1 MNYFDNRKIRTK
13 LIIAFVI
20 FMLALVVVGVVGFVN
35 MKNINDGMTTLYA
48 DHTVTIEH
56 VGVAD
61 STLFKLRGD
70 IFKYIIIPDE
80 RAQLEV
86 DINADI
92 VTINTEMQAVRS
104 SPMTVDERS
113 TLAEF
118 DKAWMSYQESIKQTL
133 TEVKAGNTTNIVE
146 SITDGSPLMNKRT
159 AVDSALGTLSDE
171 ANAEAKRIS
180 TQGYTTFTN
189 AVLLIIVTVILAG
202 VIAVLL
208 VSVLTSSV
216 ATPLERLA
224 DVTRKVASGDLR
236 IEIPREERNDE
247 VGVLVDSTRVMLENL
262 RTLDREIQEGV
273 NILASS
279 VSELM
284 ATMAQTAS
292 GAQETAT
299 SISETTTAVE
309 EVKQTAEVA
318 SQKAKNVAENAMSAS
333 SMVETGRIS
342 VGETIASMNR
352 IQQQMDSIG
361 ESIGRL
367 NEQSLAISEIIG
379 VVNDVAEQVNILS
392 VNAAIEA
399 AKAGDQGKGFA
410 VVAQEIRILAEESK
424 RATGQIRKLLK
435 DTQKAVSTAVMAVEQ
450 GSRVVE
456 AGVQQS
462 TETGNSIR
470 VLEDFNEQSAQSA
483 AQIAISSKEQLV
495 GMEQVAI
502 SMESI
507 KIASV
512 QNLQGAREAE
522 KVARNLQD
530 LGLKLKEM
538 MNRYQS

>member
-1 MNYFDNRKIRTK
+1 MNYFNNKKIRTK

-20 FMLALVVVGVVGFVN
+20 FMMALVVVGVVGFVN
-35 MKNINDGMTTLYA
+35 MKNINDGMTTLYQ

-61 STLFKLRGD
+61 TTLFKLRGD
-70 IFKYIIIPDE
+70 LFKYIIIPE
-80 RAQLEV
+80 GRTQIEA

-92 VTINTEMQAVRS
+92 AIIDTEMQAVRS
-104 SPMTVDERS
+104 SPLTVDERS

-118 DKAWMSYQESIKQTL
+118 DKAWLSYQEGIKQTL
-133 TEVKAGNTTNIVE
+133 VEVRTGNSTDIVD
-146 SITDGSPLMNKRT
+146 SIKDGSPLMNTRT
-159 AVDSALGTLSDE
+159 AVDTSLGRLSDK
-171 ANAEAKRIS
+171 ANAEAERIS
-180 TQGYTTFTN
+180 TQGTTTFTD
-189 AVLLIIVTVILAG
+189 AVLLILVTVIAAG
-202 VIAVLL
+202 VVAVLL
-208 VSVLTSSV
+208 ISVLTSSV

-247 VGVLVDSTRVMLENL
+247 VGVLVESTRVMLENL
-262 RTLDREIQEGV
+262 RTLDREILEGV
-273 NILASS
+273 NVLASS

-284 ATMAQTAS
+284 TTMAQSAS

-299 SISETTTAVE
+299 SISETTAAVE
-309 EVKQTAEVA
+309 EVKQTTEVA
-318 SQKAKNVAENAMSAS
+318 SQKAKNVADNAASAS
-333 SMVETGRIS
+333 SMVETGRVS
-342 VGETIASMNR
+342 VEETIASMNR

-456 AGVQQS
+456 AGVRQS

-470 VLEDFNEQSAQSA
+470 VLEEFNEQSAQSA
-483 AQIAISSKEQLV
+483 TQIAISSKEQLV
-495 GMEQVAI
+495 GMEQVAV
-502 SMESI
+502 SMENI
-507 KIASV
+507 KQASV

-530 LGLKLKEM
+530 LGVKLKEM
-538 MNRYQS
+538 MNRYQT

>member
-1 MNYFDNRKIRTK
+1 MNYFNNKKIRTK

-20 FMLALVVVGVVGFVN
+20 FMMALVVVGVVGFVN
-35 MKNINDGMTTLYA
+35 MKNINDGMTTLYQ

-61 STLFKLRGD
+61 TTLFKLRGD
-70 IFKYIIIPDE
+70 LFKYIIIPE
-80 RAQLEV
+80 GRTQIEA

-92 VTINTEMQAVRS
+92 AIIDTEMQAVRS
-104 SPMTVDERS
+104 SPLTVDERS

-118 DKAWMSYQESIKQTL
+118 DKAWLSYQEGIKQTL
-133 TEVKAGNTTNIVE
+133 VEVRTGNSTDIVD
-146 SITDGSPLMNKRT
+146 SIKDGSPLMNTRT
-159 AVDSALGTLSDE
+159 AVDTALGTLSDQVNTE
-171 ANAEAKRIS
+171 AERIS
-180 TQGYTTFTN
+180 TQGTTTFTN
-189 AVLLIIVTVILAG
+189 AVLLILVTVIAAG
-202 VIAVLL
+202 VVAVLL
-208 VSVLTSSV
+208 ISVLTSSV

-247 VGVLVDSTRVMLENL
+247 VGVLVESTRVMLENL
-262 RTLDREIQEGV
+262 RTLDREILEGV
-273 NILASS
+273 NVLASS

-284 ATMAQTAS
+284 TTMAQSAS

-299 SISETTTAVE
+299 SISETTAAVE
-309 EVKQTAEVA
+309 EVKQTTEVA
-318 SQKAKNVAENAMSAS
+318 SQKAKNVADNAASAS
-333 SMVETGRIS
+333 SMVETGRVS
-342 VGETIASMNR
+342 VEETIASMNR

-456 AGVQQS
+456 AGVRQS

-470 VLEDFNEQSAQSA
+470 VLEEFNEQSAQSA
-483 AQIAISSKEQLV
+483 TQIAISSKEQLV
-495 GMEQVAI
+495 GMEQVAV
-502 SMESI
+502 SMENI
-507 KIASV
+507 KMASV

-530 LGLKLKEM
+530 LGVKLKEM
-538 MNRYQS
+538 MNRYQT

>member
-1 MNYFDNRKIRTK
+1 MNYFDNKKIRTK

-20 FMLALVVVGVVGFVN
+20 FMLALVVVGFVGFVN
-35 MKNINDGMTTLYA
+35 MKNINDGMTTLYT

-61 STLFKLRGD
+61 GTLFKLRGD
-70 IFKYIIIPDE
+70 LFKYIIIPDG
-80 RAQLEV
+80 RSQLEM

-104 SPMTVDERS
+104 SPLSADERS

-118 DKAWMSYQESIKQTL
+118 DMAWTSYQASIKQTL
-133 TEVKAGNTTNIVE
+133 TKVKTANTTDIVD
-146 SITDGSPLMNKRT
+146 SIRDGSPLMNMRT
-159 AVDSALGTLSDE
+159 AVDSSLGRLSDE
-171 ANAEAKRIS
+171 VSAGAGEIS
-180 TQGYTTFTN
+180 NQGYTTFTN
-189 AVLLIIVTVILAG
+189 AVLLIIGTVIFAG
-202 VIAVLL
+202 LIAVLL
-208 VSVLTSSV
+208 ITVLTSSV
-216 ATPLERLA
+216 ATPLERLVI
-224 DVTRKVASGDLR
+224 VTQKVASGDLTT
-236 IEIPREERNDE
+236 EIPREERNDE
-247 VGVLVDSTRVMLENL
+247 VGILVDSTRVMLENL
-262 RTLDREIQEGV
+262 RTLNREILEGV

-299 SISETTTAVE
+299 SISETTAAVE
-309 EVKQTAEVA
+309 EVKQTTEVA
-318 SQKAKNVAENAMSAS
+318 SQKAKNVAENAMNAS
-333 SMVETGRIS
+333 SMVETGRVS
-342 VGETIASMNR
+342 VEETIAGMNR

-410 VVAQEIRILAEESK
+410 VVAQEMRILAEESK

-450 GSRVVE
+450 GSKVVE
-456 AGVQQS
+456 AGVRQS

-470 VLEDFNEQSAQSA
+470 VLEEFNEQSAQSA
-483 AQIAISSKEQLV
+483 TQIAISSKEQLV

-502 SMESI
+502 SMECI
-507 KIASV
+507 KMASV

-522 KVARNLQD
+522 KVAKNLQD

-538 MNRYQS
+538 MNRYQT

>member
-1 MNYFDNRKIRTK
+1 MNYFDNKKIRTK

-20 FMLALVVVGVVGFVN
+20 FMLALVVVGIVGFVN
-35 MKNINDGMTTLYA
+35 MKNINDGMTTLYT

-70 IFKYIIIPDE
+70 LFKYIIIPDE
-80 RAQLEV
+80 RSQLEM

-104 SPMTVDERS
+104 SPLSADERS

-118 DKAWMSYQESIKQTL
+118 DKAWTPYQDTIKQTL
-133 TEVKAGNTTNIVE
+133 IKVKTANTTDIVD
-146 SITDGSPLMNKRT
+146 SIRDGSPLMNMRT
-159 AVDSALGTLSDE
+159 AVDSSLGRLSDE
-171 ANAEAKRIS
+171 VSAGAGEIS
-180 TQGYTTFTN
+180 NQGYTTFTN
-189 AVLLIIVTVILAG
+189 AVLLIIGTVIFASL
-202 VIAVLL
+202 IAVLL
-208 VSVLTSSV
+208 ITVLTSSV
-216 ATPLERLA
+216 ATPLEQLVI
-224 DVTRKVASGDLR
+224 VTQKVASGDLTT
-236 IEIPREERNDE
+236 EIPREERNDE
-247 VGVLVDSTRVMLENL
+247 VGILVDSTRVMLENL
-262 RTLDREIQEGV
+262 RTLNREILEGV

-299 SISETTTAVE
+299 SISETTAAVE
-309 EVKQTAEVA
+309 EVKQTTEVA
-318 SQKAKNVAENAMSAS
+318 SQKAKNVAENAMNAS
-333 SMVETGRIS
+333 SMVETGRVS
-342 VGETIASMNR
+342 VEETIAGMNR

-410 VVAQEIRILAEESK
+410 VVAQEMRILAEESK

-450 GSRVVE
+450 GSKVVE
-456 AGVQQS
+456 AGVRQS

-470 VLEDFNEQSAQSA
+470 VLEEFNEQSAQSA
-483 AQIAISSKEQLV
+483 TQIAISSKEQLV

-502 SMESI
+502 SMECI
-507 KIASV
+507 KMASV

-522 KVARNLQD
+522 KVAKNLQD

-538 MNRYQS
+538 MNRYQT

>member
-1 MNYFDNRKIRTK
+1 MNYFNNKKIRTK

-20 FMLALVVVGVVGFVN
+20 FMLALVVVGAVGFVN
-35 MKNINDGMTTLYA
+35 MKNINDGMTTLYH

-61 STLFKLRGD
+61 TTLFKLRGD
-70 IFKYIIIPDE
+70 LLKYIIIPDG
-80 RAQLEV
+80 RAQLET

-92 VTINTEMQAVRS
+92 VTIDTEMQAVRS
-104 SPMTVDERS
+104 SPLTVEERS

-118 DKAWMSYQESIKQTL
+118 DKAWLSYQESIKQTL
-133 TEVKAGNTTNIVE
+133 AEVKTGNTTDIVD
-146 SITDGSPLMNKRT
+146 SIRDGSPLMNLRT
-159 AVDSALGTLSDE
+159 AVDTSLGRLSDE
-171 ANAEAKRIS
+171 ANVEAERIS
-180 TQGYTTFTN
+180 TQGSATFTD
-189 AVLLIIVTVILAG
+189 AVLLILVTVIAAG
-202 VIAVLL
+202 VVAVLL
-208 VSVLTSSV
+208 ISVLTSSV

-262 RTLDREIQEGV
+262 RTLDREILEGV
-273 NILASS
+273 NVLASS

-284 ATMAQTAS
+284 TTMAQSAS

-299 SISETTTAVE
+299 SISETTAAVE
-309 EVKQTAEVA
+309 EVKQTTEVA
-318 SQKAKNVAENAMSAS
+318 SQKAKNVADNAASAS
-333 SMVETGRIS
+333 SMVETGRVS
-342 VGETIASMNR
+342 VEETIASMNR

-410 VVAQEIRILAEESK
+410 VVAQEIRLLAEESK

-456 AGVQQS
+456 AGVRQS

-470 VLEDFNEQSAQSA
+470 VLEEFNEQSAQSA
-483 AQIAISSKEQLV
+483 TQIAISSKEQLV
-495 GMEQVAI
+495 GMEQVAV

-507 KIASV
+507 KLASV

-522 KVARNLQD
+522 KVAKNLKD
-530 LGLKLKEM
+530 LGLKLKEL
-538 MNRYQS
+538 MNRYQT

>member
-1 MNYFDNRKIRTK
+1 MNYFNNKKIRTK

-20 FMLALVVVGVVGFVN
+20 IMLALVVVGVVGFVN

-48 DHTVTIEH
+48 NHTVTIEH
-56 VGVAD
+56 IGAAD

-70 IFKYIIIPDE
+70 IFKYIIISDG
-80 RAQLEV
+80 RAQIEV
-86 DINADI
+86 DINTDI
-92 VTINTEMQAVRS
+92 ATINTEMQVVRS
-104 SPMTVDERS
+104 SPLSAEQRT

-118 DKAWMSYQESIKQTL
+118 DKNWASYQDEIKKTL
-133 TEVKAGNTTNIVE
+133 AEVKTANSSDINDTIR
-146 SITDGSPLMNKRT
+146 DGSPLMNSRAT
-159 AVDSALGTLSDE
+159 VDTSLESLSDQVIADA
-171 ANAEAKRIS
+171 ANIS
-180 TQGYTTFTN
+180 RQGDTTFTN
-189 AVLLIIVTVILAG
+189 SVLLIIGTVVVAG

-208 VSVLTSSV
+208 ISVLTASV
-216 ATPLERLA
+216 AIPLERLA

-236 IEIPREERNDE
+236 IDVPQEDRNDE
-247 VGVLVDSTRVMLENL
+247 VGILVESTRIMLENL
-262 RTLDREIQEGV
+262 RTLDREILEGV

-284 ATMAQTAS
+284 TTMAQTAS

-299 SISETTTAVE
+299 SISETTAAVE
-309 EVKQTAEVA
+309 EVKQTTEVA
-318 SQKAKNVAENAMSAS
+318 SQKAKNVADNATSAS
-333 SMVETGRIS
+333 SMVETGRVS
-342 VGETIASMNR
+342 VEETIAGMNR
-352 IQQQMDSIG
+352 IQAQMDSIG

-435 DTQKAVSTAVMAVEQ
+435 DTQKAVSSAVMAVEQ

-456 AGVQQS
+456 TGVRQS

-470 VLEDFNEQSAQSA
+470 VLEEFNEQSAQSA
-483 AQIAISSKEQLV
+483 TQIAISSKEQLV
-495 GMEQVAI
+495 GMEQIAI

-507 KIASV
+507 KTASV

-522 KVARNLQD
+522 KVTRNLQE

-538 MNRYQS
+538 MNRYQT

>member
-56 VGVAD
+56 VGVAE
-61 STLFKLRGD
+61 TALFKLHGD
-70 IFKYIIIPDE
+70 HLKYIIIPE
-80 RAQLEV
+80 GRTQLEV
-86 DINADI
+86 DITADI
-92 VTINTEMQAVRS
+92 ATINREMQAVRS
-104 SPMTVDERS
+104 SPLTAEERS

-118 DKAWMSYQESIKQTL
+118 DKAWASYQDGIKLNLAEVRTATSSEIVNSIR
-133 TEVKAGNTTNIVE
+133 
-146 SITDGSPLMNKRT
+146 DGSPLMYMRN
-159 AVDSALGTLSDE
+159 AVDSSLSTLSAEVNTDAE
-171 ANAEAKRIS
+171 KISRQGNTTFANA
-180 TQGYTTFTN
+180 
-189 AVLLIIVTVILAG
+189 VVLIIGTVIVSGL
-202 VIAVLL
+202 IAVLL
-208 VSVLTSSV
+208 VSVLTASV

-224 DVTRKVASGDLR
+224 VVTRKVASGDLTN
-236 IEIPREERNDE
+236 EIPRVERNDE
-247 VGVLVDSTRVMLENL
+247 VGMLVESTRVMLEKL
-262 RTLDREIQEGV
+262 RILSREVHEGV

-284 ATMAQTAS
+284 ATMAQTTS
-292 GAQETAT
+292 VAQETAT
-299 SISETTTAVE
+299 AIAETTAAVE
-309 EVKQTAEVA
+309 EVKQITELA
-318 SQKAKNVAENAMSAS
+318 SQKAKSVADNSLSAS
-333 SMVETGRIS
+333 SMVETGRVS
-342 VGETIASMNR
+342 VEGTVAGMNR

-456 AGVQQS
+456 AGVRQS

-470 VLEDFNEQSAQSA
+470 ALEEFNEQSAQSA
-483 AQIAISSKEQLV
+483 TQIAISSKEQLV
-495 GMEQVAI
+495 GMEQVAS
-502 SMESI
+502 SMECI
-507 KIASV
+507 KMASV
-512 QNLQGAREAE
+512 QNVQGAREAE

-538 MNRYQS
+538 MNRLQT

>member
-1 MNYFDNRKIRTK
+1 MNYFDNKKIRTK

-20 FMLALVVVGVVGFVN
+20 FMLALVVVGAVGFVN
-35 MKNINDGMTTLYA
+35 MKNINDGMTTLYQ

-56 VGVAD
+56 VGAAD
-61 STLFKLRGD
+61 TTLFKLRGD
-70 IFKYIIIPDE
+70 LLKYIIIPDG
-80 RAQLEV
+80 RAQLET

-92 VTINTEMQAVRS
+92 ATINTEMQAVRS
-104 SPMTVDERS
+104 SPLTVEERS

-118 DKAWMSYQESIKQTL
+118 DKAWLSYQESIKQTL
-133 TEVKAGNTTNIVE
+133 AEVRTGNTTDIVD
-146 SITDGSPLMNKRT
+146 SIRDGSPLMNLRT
-159 AVDSALGTLSDE
+159 VVDTTLGKLSDQVNVE
-171 ANAEAKRIS
+171 AERIS
-180 TQGYTTFTN
+180 TQGSATFAD
-189 AVLLIIVTVILAG
+189 AVLLIIVTVIAAG
-202 VIAVLL
+202 VVAVLL
-208 VSVLTSSV
+208 ISVLTSSV

-247 VGVLVDSTRVMLENL
+247 VGVLVESTRVMLENL
-262 RTLDREIQEGV
+262 RTLDREILEGV
-273 NILASS
+273 NVLASS

-284 ATMAQTAS
+284 TTMAQSAS

-299 SISETTTAVE
+299 SISETTAAVE
-309 EVKQTAEVA
+309 EVKQTTEVA
-318 SQKAKNVAENAMSAS
+318 SQKAKNVADNATSAS
-333 SMVETGRIS
+333 SMVETGRVS
-342 VGETIASMNR
+342 VEETIASMNR

-410 VVAQEIRILAEESK
+410 VVAQEIRLLAEESK

-456 AGVQQS
+456 AGVRQS

-470 VLEDFNEQSAQSA
+470 VLEEFNEQSAQSA
-483 AQIAISSKEQLV
+483 TQIAISSKEQLV
-495 GMEQVAI
+495 GMEQVAV

-507 KIASV
+507 KQASV

-522 KVARNLQD
+522 KVAKNLKD
-530 LGLKLKEM
+530 LGLKLKEL
-538 MNRYQS
+538 MNRYQT